1 MGYEFD
7 HLVIIVRDR
16 MDQASKLFHSFGFNL
31 TPLSQH
37 NLGSCNRLAILD
49 NSYLELLGWKSG
61 SPTVRKEIAE
71 EPYGLNALVFRTA
84 NADISYQRLKD
95 LGFSPNPVQDLTR
108 PVEIGKETKQAMF
121 KAVRFAN
128 QPIPGIRLYFCEH
141 LTPQYVWREE
151 DMRHQNALS
160 TLRKITLSSSEPS
173 QVYLQLMKLL
183 QEEAFQPPKDHDLGG
198 YDFEIRLKNCQ
209 IKIVYA
215 EGNHLAKISTC
226 LIESSDGGKKL
237 EIKEADLLN

>member
-7 HLVIIVRDR
+7 HLVITARDR
-16 MDQASKLFHSFGFNL
+16 MDQASALFNSFGFNL

-49 NSYLELLGWKSG
+49 NSYIELLGWEPG
-61 SPTVRKEIAE
+61 SPSVRKEIAE

-84 NADISYQRLKD
+84 NADISYESLKN
-95 LGFSPNPVQDLTR
+95 LGFSPNPVQDLSR

-151 DMRHQNALS
+151 DMRHQNTLS
-160 TLRKITLSSSEPS
+160 TLKEIVLSSSEPRN
-173 QVYLQLMKLL
+173 VYLQLMKLL
-183 QEEAFQPPKDHDLGG
+183 QEEAFQAPQDHDFEGEV
-198 YDFEIRLKNCQ
+198 FEIRLKNCR

-215 EGNHLAKISTC
+215 EGNHLTKISTC
-226 LIESSDGGKKL
+226 LIESSDGSKNL
-237 EIKEADLLN
+237 EIKEADF

>member
-7 HLVIIVRDR
+7 HLVITVRDR
-16 MDQASKLFHSFGFNL
+16 MDQATKLFHSLRFNL
-31 TPLSQH
+31 TPLAQH
-37 NLGSCNRLAILD
+37 NLGSCNRLAVLD
-49 NSYLELLGWKSG
+49 NSYIELLGWEPG
-61 SPTVRKEIAE
+61 SPSVRKEIAD

-84 NADISYQRLKD
+84 NADSSYQRLKD
-95 LGFSPNPVQDLTR
+95 LGFAPNPVQDLTR
-108 PVEIGKETKQAMF
+108 PVEIGKETKLAMF

-151 DMRHQNALS
+151 DMQHQNMLS
-160 TLRKITLSSSEPS
+160 TLREIVLSSSEPNK
-173 QVYLQLMKLL
+173 VYSQLMKLV
-183 QEEAFQPPKDHDLGG
+183 QEEAFQPPKDQDLGG
-198 YDFEIRLKNCQ
+198 DNFEIRLKNCL

-226 LIESSDGGKKL
+226 RIESSDGGKNL
-237 EIKEADLLN
+237 EIKAADF

>member
-7 HLVIIVRDR
+7 HLVITVRDR
-16 MDQASKLFHSFGFNL
+16 MEQASELFHSFGFHL
-31 TPLSQH
+31 TSLSQH

-49 NSYLELLGWKSG
+49 NSYLELLGWELG
-61 SPTVRKEIAE
+61 SPSVRKEIAE
-71 EPYGLNALVFRTA
+71 EPYGLNALVFRTT
-84 NADISYQRLKD
+84 NAAIAYQNLKD

-151 DMRHQNALS
+151 DMQHQNALA
-160 TLRKITLSSSEPS
+160 TLREIVLSSSKPLE
-173 QVYLQLMKLL
+173 VYSQLMKLL
-183 QEEAFQPPKDHDLGG
+183 QVEALQPAKDHDLGSE
-198 YDFEIRLKNCQ
+198 DFEIRLKNCL
-209 IKIVYA
+209 IKIVYS
-215 EGNHLAKISTC
+215 EGSHLTKISTC
-226 LIESSDGGKKL
+226 LIESSDGGKDL
-237 EIKEADLLN
+237 VIKESDF